1 MTANGI
7 IQVYDMINYIRR
19 YISNNDIPNF
29 ANFPYFEYEN
39 LLDIILNGLRGLN
52 GYIENDI
59 IYLNYYKIFIINNNN
74 LNIYE
79 IFIEFN
85 DLTEPLG
92 PLL

>member
-1 MTANGI
+1 
-7 IQVYDMINYIRR
+7 MINKLQIFFLIKY
-19 YISNNDIPNF
+19 
-29 ANFPYFEYEN
+29 